1 MSTGN
6 KKTKILYVITKSN
19 WGGAQ
24 RYVYDLATNLQ
35 KSKYDVAVVFGG
47 EGELAKRLGDTGVS
61 LISLPELGRDIKIFK
76 DIASFFTLLK
86 IFLREKPDVI
96 HLNSSKVGGVGA
108 LAGRVYNVFVFI
120 FSTFYAP
127 RSTLNPVR
135 IIFTAHGWAFNE
147 GRGLLQRFLIR
158 CASWLTIA
166 LSHKTITVSDF
177 DRDQAERMLFLNHKI
192 IRIHNGVRTIKFL
205 AKNSARE
212 ILLGKRA
219 TSLNKTLWIGTIA
232 ELHNNKGLPFAIKA
246 IHLLKEK
253 INIEKFVLVIIGE
266 GEERVTLE
274 KLIEELGLHHNV
286 YLVGKQENAS
296 SLLRAFDVFILPS
309 TKEGLPYVILE
320 AGIAGLSVVAS
331 AVGGISEI
339 IKDMA
344 SGILVKS
351 RNPDEIA
358 LALHFLLTNQQKR
371 TEFGA
376 SLKEKV
382 VHNFSLKKMTEET
395 EIVYNFNDKRGVVR

>member
-24 RYVYDLATNLQ
+24 RYVYDLATSLQ

-47 EGELAKRLGDTGVS
+47 EGELAKRLGDAGVPV
-61 LISLPELGRDIKIFK
+61 ISLHELGRDIKIFK

-86 IFLREKPDVI
+86 IFLREKPDII
-96 HLNSSKVGGVGA
+96 HLNSSKAGGIGA
-108 LAGRVYNVFVFI
+108 LAARICNLLSYLQTKNLKLK
-120 FSTFYAP
+120 T
-127 RSTLNPVR
+127 N

-147 GRGLLQRFLIR
+147 ERGTISRFLIV
-158 CASWLTIA
+158 CTSWLTIA

-177 DRDQAERMLFLNHKI
+177 DRDQAGRMLFLNHKI

-212 ILLGKRA
+212 ILLGERA

-266 GEERVTLE
+266 GEERVPLE

-296 SLLRAFDVFILPS
+296 SLLRAFDIFILPS
-309 TKEGLPYVILE
+309 IKEGLPYVILE
-320 AGIAGLSVVAS
+320 AGIAGLSVLAS

-339 IKDMA
+339 IKDMT
-344 SGILVKS
+344 SGILVKP

-358 LALHFLLTNQQKR
+358 LALHFLLTNRQKR
-371 TEFGA
+371 IEFGA

-395 EIVYNFNDKRGVVR
+395 EIMYNFNDKRSTMR